1 MFQKKSNKSE
11 NFKSYAIGM
20 FNIPFFT
27 PLFKKLVKSGSI
39 VRAIVT
45 KNSKKEC

>member
-1 MFQKKSNKSE
+1 MNVILIVLLIIIFLCMFQKNNKSE

-27 PLFKKLVKSGSI
+27 ININEDK
-39 VRAIVT
+39 
-45 KNSKKEC
+45 